1 MTELMLP
8 ERQSRIRQR
17 LAQDGRVLAAALAL
31 EFSVSEDTIRRDLRE
46 MAAAGLCERVY
57 GGALP
62 VGLANTSLRQRMSVA
77 MERKRA
83 LAEVAIRQIVPRS
96 IVFFDAG
103 STHLA
108 IAEALPDDLALT
120 AVTNAPAIAM
130 ALAEKPEVDTIL
142 IGGLLDRVAG
152 GAVGAK
158 AIEALSGMRFEL
170 CLIGTCGIDEQGGL
184 CAFGYEDAALKQF
197 AITRSSRVLVAATT
211 EKFGVS
217 APYAV
222 ASAAQYHC
230 LVVEDDA
237 DPTRLHVI
245 RKEGCDIVV
254 AAGRAASVARGE
266 L

>member
-17 LAQDGRVLAAALAL
+17 LAQDGRVLAASLAL

-83 LAEVAIRQIVPRS
+83 LAEVCIRQIMPRTV
-96 IVFFDAG
+96 VFFDAG

-130 ALAEKPEVDTIL
+130 ALAEKPEVETIL
-142 IGGLLDRVAG
+142 IGGLMDRVAG
-152 GAVGAK
+152 GAVGAR
-158 AIEALSGMRFEL
+158 AIEALSGMRFDL
-170 CLIGTCGIDEQGGL
+170 CLIGTCGIDAQGGL
-184 CAFGYEDAALKQF
+184 SAFGYEDAALKQF

-211 EKFGVS
+211 EKFSVS

-222 ASAAQYHC
+222 ARAAQYHC
-230 LVVEDDA
+230 LVVEEDA
-237 DPTRLHVI
+237 DPVRLQII
-245 RKEGCDIVV
+245 REEGCEIIV
-254 AAGRAASVARGE
+254 AGRGAASAA
-266 L
+266 